1 MTLTFL
7 IKTLIDLYIMV
18 LLLRIWMQYVSCD
31 FYHPFSQ
38 YIVKITQFI
47 IIPLRRRIPYLGPL
61 DNNSLLLIIILAII
75 KFPLLMLIEI
85 RVLILDPI
93 YLLVGL
99 LSLLKV
105 AGKLVFLVIF
115 IHLLLSL
122 ISQGRS
128 QMNRLLYKLSEP
140 LTQPIRRILPD
151 MNGID
156 YSSIIIILI
165 LYALNYLSMDFFL
178 GIWYD
183 L

>member
-1 MTLTFL
+1 
-7 IKTLIDLYIMV
+7 
-18 LLLRIWMQYVSCD
+18 
-31 FYHPFSQ
+31 
-38 YIVKITQFI
+38 
-47 IIPLRRRIPYLGPL
+47 
-61 DNNSLLLIIILAII
+61 
-75 KFPLLMLIEI
+75 MLIEI